1 LTTIENYALVVGCEL
16 TIAVRM
22 PRGREDVYYDPE

>member
-1 LTTIENYALVVGCEL
+1 VVGCEL

-22 PRGREDVYYDPE
+22 PRGWEDVYYDPE